1 MRLQE
6 VAPSLVAL
14 PQYTSLCPS
23 FLIHLNKTF
32 ILNEVEDGLM
42 SIKKNISLNTVVCYC
57 HSLSLFSFSLL
68 AVGCSLACWSVDSC
82 NTRVRISMN
91 GEWKNLGVESGGRE
105 KLMRIT
111 GVDGTYASRS
121 SRSQQRG
128 EKRQGVNA
136 DDSQQCTGWRD

>member
-1 MRLQE
+1 
-6 VAPSLVAL
+6 
-14 PQYTSLCPS
+14 
-23 FLIHLNKTF
+23 
-32 ILNEVEDGLM
+32 
-42 SIKKNISLNTVVCYC
+42 
-57 HSLSLFSFSLL
+57 
-68 AVGCSLACWSVDSC
+68 
-82 NTRVRISMN
+82 MN
-91 GEWKNLGVESGGRE
+91 GEWKNLGVENSVRE